1 MNFNDGSWL
10 VKPGYSMHKP
20 EYVMEYHIYKDR
32 LHLLALCH
40 GLNKGDDYTAG
51 PAVEYELFAPRRDMI
66 GVRAIHY
73 RGSLKDGPAYPLNC
87 EDRGFHV
94 EELEDKLIV
103 HSGRMT
109 AVVPRRRAMSI
120 SFYYDGRLLTA
131 SQPGS
136 MAYVADAEYEA
147 DARNSFGHFKPVRP
161 YMEETYMRER
171 LTLDV
176 DEYIYGLGERFVP
189 LVRNGQRVKIWNTD
203 CGSDS
208 DQSYKSIPFYLSSRG
223 YGVLVNMH
231 DHVDYEVGAESVRH
245 VQFSVEGESIEYIV
259 MAADEPKEV
268 LTLYTALTG
277 RSPVP
282 PAWSFGLWMST
293 SWITDFNCDEIL
305 DVIDRMAAMDI
316 PLSVF
321 HFDARWMADFHDCD
335 FVWHERYGDAREML
349 RKIHERGVKVCC
361 WINPYVSQPSRLF
374 EEGLKNGY
382 FLKRKN
388 GKVYQNDLWMAGM
401 AIVDFTNP
409 AATEWYM
416 SRLGEMVDMGV
427 DTFKTDFAERIP
439 VDVVYHDGSDPEKMH
454 NYYTFLYNQAV
465 FNMLKE
471 KRGEKEAMIFGRS
484 CTVGSQRFPVQ
495 WGGDNHS
502 SYVSMAETL
511 RGGLSFCQSGFGF
524 WAHDISGFNDTAT
537 PDLYKRWT
545 AFGMLSTHSRL
556 HGSQTPRMPWYF
568 DDESGKVLSHFAKLK
583 CSLMPY
589 IYANT
594 VRVHLE
600 GQPEMRAMMLDFPK
614 DRNCLYLDRQYML
627 GDSLLVAPIFNDR
640 GDVDFYVPEGRWTDL
655 LTGRVYSG
663 GQWYSEN
670 CDYYHLPLLVKPN
683 SIIPMGENSRTV
695 YDYADGAEYAVY
707 QLEDG
712 RSTERRVYDAN
723 GEEATCMTICRRG
736 NKLHVSMEGR
746 DAAKPWKLRLKG
758 IMSVQTTAKVEICED
773 GAVIMPA
780 AGTTELEI
788 HL

>member
-20 EYVMEYHIYKDR
+20 EYLLEYHIEKDR
-32 LHLLALCH
+32 LHLIVLCH
-40 GLNKGDDYTAG
+40 GLKSGDDYTAG
-51 PAVEYELFAPRRDMI
+51 PVMEYELFAPRRDMI
-66 GVRAIHY
+66 GVRMIHY
-73 RGSLKDGPAYPLNC
+73 RGSLKKGPEFALNC
-87 EDRGFHV
+87 ESSGFHV
-94 EELEDKLIV
+94 EELEDRLIV
-103 HSGRMT
+103 HSGETT
-109 AVVPRRRAMSI
+109 AVIPRASNMCIR
-120 SFYYDGRLLTA
+120 FYYKGRPLTA
-131 SQPGS
+131 SQPGD
-136 MAYVADAEYEA
+136 MAYIADADYEA
-147 DARNSFGHFKPVRP
+147 DARNSFGHFKSGRV
-161 YMEETYMRER
+161 YMEEAYMRER
-171 LTLDV
+171 LALDV

-223 YGVLVNMH
+223 YGVLVNTPG
-231 DHVDYEVGAESVRH
+231 HVDYEIGSENVRR
-245 VQFSVEGESIEYIV
+245 VQFSVEGESLEYIV

-268 LTLYTALTG
+268 LARYTALTG

-293 SWITDFNCDEIL
+293 SWITDFNCEEIL
-305 DVIDRMAAMDI
+305 SVIDRMAEMEI

-335 FVWHERYGDAREML
+335 FLWHSRYGDAREML
-349 RKIHERGVKVCC
+349 RQIHARGVKVCC

-382 FLKRKN
+382 FLKRSN

-416 SRLGEMVDMGV
+416 SRLGELVDMGV
-427 DTFKTDFAERIP
+427 DTFKTDFGERIP
-439 VDVVYHDGSDPEKMH
+439 VDVVYYDGSDPERMH

-484 CTVGSQRFPVQ
+484 CTVGSQQFPVQ

-537 PDLYKRWT
+537 PDLYKRWS

-556 HGSQTPRMPWYF
+556 HGSQSPRMPWYF
-568 DDESGKVLSHFAKLK
+568 DEEAGRVLRHFARLK

-589 IYANT
+589 IYANA

-627 GDSLLVAPIFNDR
+627 GDSLLVAPVFNDR
-640 GDVDFYVPEGRWTDL
+640 GDVDFYVPEGEWTDL
-655 LTGRVYSG
+655 QTGKVYDG
-663 GQWYSEN
+663 GRWHFEH
-670 CDYYHLPLLVKPN
+670 CDYYHLPLLVRPN
-683 SIIPMGENSRTV
+683 SIVPMGQDTKTV
-695 YDYADGAEYAVY
+695 YDYADGTVYAVY
-707 QLEDG
+707 HLEDG
-712 RSTERRVYDAN
+712 KCAQRRVYDAN
-723 GEEATCMTICRRG
+723 GEEATCLTISRNG
-736 NKLHVSMEGR
+736 NTVSVSMAGR
-746 DAAKPWKLRLKG
+746 DASKPWKICLKG
-758 IMSVQTTAKVEICED
+758 AKDAHAPGVVEACED
-773 GAVIMPA
+773 GVYVAPPA
-780 AGTTELEI
+780 GAAAFEI
-788 HL
+788 QL

>member
-1 MNFNDGSWL
+1 MD
-10 VKPGYSMHKP
+10 K
-20 EYVMEYHIYKDR
+20 
-32 LHLLALCH
+32 LALRQGDVAEFLEKENANIADELH
-40 GLNKGDDYTAG
+40 VFEWTNGFRLRIVVQNSAEKGFERLILLPVCG
-51 PAVEYELFAPRRDMI
+51 RVQMAVQPHKQKIRRNFGQIGEIHLQRQKKMRLVGFAKRVNNI
-66 GVRAIHY
+66 
-73 RGSLKDGPAYPLNC
+73 SLK
-87 EDRGFHV
+87 
-94 EELEDKLIV
+94 
-103 HSGRMT
+103 
-109 AVVPRRRAMSI
+109 
-120 SFYYDGRLLTA
+120 
-131 SQPGS
+131 
-136 MAYVADAEYEA
+136 
-147 DARNSFGHFKPVRP
+147 
-161 YMEETYMRER
+161 
-171 LTLDV
+171 
-176 DEYIYGLGERFVP
+176 
-189 LVRNGQRVKIWNTD
+189 
-203 CGSDS
+203 
-208 DQSYKSIPFYLSSRG
+208 
-223 YGVLVNMH
+223 
-231 DHVDYEVGAESVRH
+231 
-245 VQFSVEGESIEYIV
+245 
-259 MAADEPKEV
+259 
-268 LTLYTALTG
+268 
-277 RSPVP
+277 
-282 PAWSFGLWMST
+282 
-293 SWITDFNCDEIL
+293 
-305 DVIDRMAAMDI
+305 
-316 PLSVF
+316 
-321 HFDARWMADFHDCD
+321 
-335 FVWHERYGDAREML
+335 HE
-349 RKIHERGVKVCC
+349 
-361 WINPYVSQPSRLF
+361 
-374 EEGLKNGY
+374 
-382 FLKRKN
+382 
-388 GKVYQNDLWMAGM
+388 
-401 AIVDFTNP
+401 
-409 AATEWYM
+409 
-416 SRLGEMVDMGV
+416 
-427 DTFKTDFAERIP
+427 
-439 VDVVYHDGSDPEKMH
+439 
-454 NYYTFLYNQAV
+454 YYTFLYNQAV

-780 AGTTELEI
+780 AGTTEPEI